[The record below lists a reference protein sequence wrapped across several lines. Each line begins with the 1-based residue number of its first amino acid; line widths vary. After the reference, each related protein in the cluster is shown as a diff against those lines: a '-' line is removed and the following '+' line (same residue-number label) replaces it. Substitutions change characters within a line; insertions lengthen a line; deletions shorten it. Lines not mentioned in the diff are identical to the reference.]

1 MSRKSPA
8 AGLPVSFEE
17 AIAELKQLVSRMET
31 GELPLDASV
40 AAFQRGAD
48 LVKFCSGQLDRIE
61 NQVKVLEGEIL
72 VPFTVDSAE
81 AEE

>member
-8 AGLPVSFEE
+8 AGLPASFEE

-72 VPFTVDSAE
+72 TPFTVDAAE